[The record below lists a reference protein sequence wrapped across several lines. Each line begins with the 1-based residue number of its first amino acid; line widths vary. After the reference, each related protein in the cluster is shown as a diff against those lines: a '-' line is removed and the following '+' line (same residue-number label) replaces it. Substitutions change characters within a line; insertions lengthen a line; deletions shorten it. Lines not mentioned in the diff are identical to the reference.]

1 MAYHWHK
8 IFEKEENESDYLR
21 SGAIIQMHITGEK
34 ICVTRTAE
42 GIFAFNDRCPH
53 NGASLSMGTCS
64 PKNEVICPIHRYS
77 FDLKTGKA
85 TSGGAFS
92 LKTYPLEF
100 RSDGVYLG
108 IKASW
113 WEM

>member
-21 SGAIIQMHITGEK
+21 SGAIIQMHIKGEK

-85 TSGGAFS
+85 TSGGACS